1 VEQEAGSKNPSA
13 GGLEGLVMV
22 VAEVEEVARGADD
35 VQAEEHRLSEV
46 AEEVESWPPAEA
58 GHGEEPT
65 WAGMAGCDPDR

>member
-1 VEQEAGSKNPSA
+1 MA
-13 GGLEGLVMV
+13 
-22 VAEVEEVARGADD
+22 VAEVEEVARGLDD
-35 VQAEEHRLSEV
+35 VQAEEHRLLEV

>member
-22 VAEVEEVARGADD
+22 VAEVEVARGVDD
-35 VQAEEHRLSEV
+35 VQTEEHRLLEV

-65 WAGMAGCDPDR
+65 WAGMASCDPDR